1 MSWFVGWLDGWWLI
15 RDFTA
20 LASTSVETPRRM
32 QRAVADRLLALAAD
46 VDAAP
51 EVGAVVEC
59 EITRLR
65 PLTSAAS
72 KRTTLRS
79 ANAVMF
85 WIVGQLL
92 SRPQ

>member
-1 MSWFVGWLDGWWLI
+1 LDGWWLI

-20 LASTSVETPRRM
+20 LATTSVETPRRM
-32 QRAVADRLLALAAD
+32 QRAVAYRLLALAAD
-46 VDAAP
+46 V
-51 EVGAVVEC
+51 
-59 EITRLR
+59 
-65 PLTSAAS
+65 
-72 KRTTLRS
+72 TLRS